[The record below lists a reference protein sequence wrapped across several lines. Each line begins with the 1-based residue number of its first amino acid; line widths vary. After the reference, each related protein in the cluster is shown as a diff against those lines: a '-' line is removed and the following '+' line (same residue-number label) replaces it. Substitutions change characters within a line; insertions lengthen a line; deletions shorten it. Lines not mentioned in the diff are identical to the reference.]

1 MNTSRALRGIW
12 KEHMKPIKRHIEGFK
27 QAKAKHNTWLPASI
41 QGPLTRLT
49 RDSYIRTG
57 DLVGTDSRGNTYYMN
72 NDYPIPRQR
81 WVVFAEDTWEKR
93 WDFDASDV
101 PSEWHRWL
109 AYMTDDPPTAYGVP
123 PTPRKFITAYERN
136 QTGTVDRYV
145 PATTTRKKIESWDPE
160 A

>member
-12 KEHMKPIKRHIEGFK
+12 KDHMKPIKRHLEGIK

-57 DLVGTDSRGNTYYMN
+57 ELVGTDSRGSFIRVFLPYCLQETLTTLITIIRFQD
-72 NDYPIPRQR
+72 NDGSFLLKILGRNDGTLTHLM
-81 WVVFAEDTWEKR
+81 FLLNGTGT
-93 WDFDASDV
+93 F
-101 PSEWHRWL
+101 WHNLHLSHHFRWL

-123 PTPRKFITAYERN
+123 PTPR
-136 QTGTVDRYV
+136 
-145 PATTTRKKIESWDPE
+145 
-160 A
+160 

>member
-12 KEHMKPIKRHIEGFK
+12 KDHVKPIKRHLEGIK

-57 DLVGTDSRGNTYYMN
+57 ERVGTDTRGIFIREFLPYLSLGNTYYMN

-81 WVVFAEDTWEKR
+81 WVVFAEDSWEKR

-101 PSEWHRWL
+101 PSEWHRYFL
-109 AYMTDDPPTAYGVP
+109 PLFAIVT
-123 PTPRKFITAYERN
+123 
-136 QTGTVDRYV
+136 
-145 PATTTRKKIESWDPE
+145 
-160 A
+160 